1 MGILVTGGAGY
12 IGSHVCKYL
21 KELGEEVIVVDNLET
36 GYRDSVIAD
45 AFYELDIRD
54 TDALIDVMKSH
65 DIVGVIHFA
74 AYSLVGVSMV
84 KPYEYYDNNVVG
96 TLSLLKAMQAAEVEN
111 IVFSSTAATYG
122 EPENVPIKESDKTEP
137 TNPYGETKLAMEKM
151 MKWFDTAYGMKY
163 VALRYFN
170 AAGASKDM
178 SIGERHNPE
187 THLIPLILQVPL
199 GVRQNISIF
208 GTDYNTP
215 DGTAIRDYIHVQDLA
230 SAHYLALK
238 YLLDGNGSD
247 VFNLGNGGGF
257 SVQEVIDTARAVTS
271 HPIPSVEAER
281 RAGDPEVL
289 IASSEKAQQV
299 LGWEPKHLSLDEI
312 IRDAWNYYNKN

>member
-122 EPENVPIKESDKTEP
+122 EPESVPIKESDKTEP

-199 GVRQNISIF
+199 GLRENISIF

-247 VFNLGNGGGF
+247 VFNLGNGSGF

-271 HPIPSVEAER
+271 HPIPAVETER

-299 LGWEPKHLSLDEI
+299 LGWEPKHSSLDEI
-312 IRDAWNYYNKN
+312 IRDAWYYYNKN

>member
-36 GYRDSVIAD
+36 GYRESVIAD
-45 AFYELDIRD
+45 AFYELDIRN
-54 TDALIDVMKSH
+54 TEALIDVMNSH
-65 DIVGVIHFA
+65 DIAGVIHFA

-96 TLSLLKAMQAAEVEN
+96 TLSLLKAMRAAEIDN

-122 EPENVPIKESDKTEP
+122 EPESVPIRESDKTEP

-151 MKWFDTAYGMKY
+151 MKWFDTAYGIKY

-199 GVRQNISIF
+199 GKRENISIF
-208 GTDYNTP
+208 GNDYNTP
-215 DGTAIRDYIHVQDLA
+215 DGTAVRDYIHVQDLA

-247 VFNLGNGGGF
+247 VFNLGNGSGF
-257 SVQEVIDTARAVTS
+257 SVQEVIDAARVVTG
-271 HPIPSVEAER
+271 HPIPAVVAER

-289 IASSEKAQQV
+289 IASSEKAQKI
-299 LGWEPKHLSLDEI
+299 LGWEPKHSSLNEI
-312 IRDAWNYYNKN
+312 ITDAWNYFNKD

>member
-199 GVRQNISIF
+199 GVRENISIF

-247 VFNLGNGGGF
+247 VFNLGNGSGF

-271 HPIPSVEAER
+271 HPIPSAEAER

-299 LGWEPKHLSLDEI
+299 LGWEPKHSSLDEI

>member
-36 GYRDSVIAD
+36 GHRESVVAD

-54 TDALIDVMKSH
+54 TDALIEAMKAH
-65 DIVGVIHFA
+65 DIKGVIHFA

-96 TLSLLKAMQAAEVEN
+96 TLSLLKAMQAADIEN

-122 EPENVPIKESDKTEP
+122 EPESVPIKESDKTEP

-199 GVRQNISIF
+199 GIRENISIF
-208 GTDYNTP
+208 GNDYNTP
-215 DGTAIRDYIHVQDLA
+215 DGTAVRDYIHVQDLA

-247 VFNLGNGGGF
+247 VFNLGNGSGF
-257 SVQEVIDTARAVTS
+257 SVQEVIDAARVVTG
-271 HPIPSVEAER
+271 HPIPSVMAER

-289 IASSEKAQQV
+289 IASSEKAQKI
-299 LGWEPKHLSLDEI
+299 LGWEPKHSSLSEI
-312 IRDAWNYYNKN
+312 ITDAWNYYNRI

>member
-96 TLSLLKAMQAAEVEN
+96 TLSLLKAMQAAEVDN

-122 EPENVPIKESDKTEP
+122 EPESVPIKESDKTEP

-178 SIGERHNPE
+178 SLGERHNPE

-199 GVRQNISIF
+199 GVRENISIF

-247 VFNLGNGGGF
+247 VFNLGNGSGF

-299 LGWEPKHLSLDEI
+299 LGWEPKHSSLDEI

>member
-122 EPENVPIKESDKTEP
+122 EPESVPIKESDKTEP

-199 GVRQNISIF
+199 GLRENISIF

-247 VFNLGNGGGF
+247 VFNLGNGSGF

-271 HPIPSVEAER
+271 HPIPAVEAER

-299 LGWEPKHLSLDEI
+299 LGWEPKHSSLDEI